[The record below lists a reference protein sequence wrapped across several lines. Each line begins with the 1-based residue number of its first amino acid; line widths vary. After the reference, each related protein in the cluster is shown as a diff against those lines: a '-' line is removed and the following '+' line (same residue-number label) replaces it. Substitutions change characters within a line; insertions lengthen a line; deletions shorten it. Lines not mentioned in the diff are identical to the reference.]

1 MLPRLGPK
9 RLAPSRP
16 AAHTRPSGGQGGR
29 PGAVAGGRRRSDRY
43 ASGSL
48 RGRGGDS
55 TSLAAHLPHLP
66 ARPDSVA
73 PFRHPTGRGSS
84 ATPRFA
90 GGPAVSTERLR
101 GGGKQRSTD
110 GGAAPSSPP
119 RGPQARTRER
129 GARARGVGP
138 RIPEGTLHPSR
149 GLGRRGLAFRKGWQ
163 LRSRWKHS
171 KEGRDTTI
179 AQRRR
184 GKLGA
189 QQESVPLARRR
200 CRSALAQGKRHT
212 DADALLVGDWYHLK
226 L

>member
-66 ARPDSVA
+66 ARPGSVA
-73 PFRHPTGRGSS
+73 PFRRPTGRGSS
-84 ATPRFA
+84 TTPRFA

-101 GGGKQRSTD
+101 GGGKQRST
-110 GGAAPSSPP
+110 GSGAAPSSPP

-129 GARARGVGP
+129 GARP
-138 RIPEGTLHPSR
+138 PP
-149 GLGRRGLAFRKGWQ
+149 
-163 LRSRWKHS
+163 RSRPRPAPS
-171 KEGRDTTI
+171 PA
-179 AQRRR
+179 AQT
-184 GKLGA
+184 
-189 QQESVPLARRR
+189 
-200 CRSALAQGKRHT
+200 CT
-212 DADALLVGDWYHLK
+212 DAGRSRRLPVTCGWAVGEAAKGLSFGP
-226 L
+226 LFAPC